1 MNAKISV
8 LMSIY
13 KEPIEW
19 IKQSIRS
26 ILNQTYKNFE
36 VILVD
41 DGSTDAS
48 SKLCDEI
55 KDRDNRVR
63 VLHKLNG
70 GLSDARNKG
79 IHSASGKYI
88 TFVDSDD

>member
-26 ILNQTYKNFE
+26 ILNQTYKNLEIVLISDNPESSELTDYLKE
-36 VILVD
+36 VEQND
-41 DGSTDAS
+41 S
-48 SKLCDEI
+48 
-55 KDRDNRVR
+55 RV
-63 VLHKLNG
+63 VVSLNE
-70 GLSDARNKG
+70 
-79 IHSASGKYI
+79 
-88 TFVDSDD
+88 